1 MVNLDSPDARG
12 AASLVPH
19 TAPSLPEEKAET
31 INCTDF
37 GTRGTIRLSQNGP
50 EQDSAT
56 TRMGRVPGQQ
66 VSFIAGARSLNEE
79 SLRKT
84 LQAFNFPQAGIVFIR
99 SKRAGEWMISTALQA
114 STVEEPVLTA
124 QGANR
129 TSSKA
134 KEGPSAVP
142 SRKRISRPSIL
153 LLLKYR

>member
-1 MVNLDSPDARG
+1 
-12 AASLVPH
+12 
-19 TAPSLPEEKAET
+19 
-31 INCTDF
+31 
-37 GTRGTIRLSQNGP
+37 
-50 EQDSAT
+50 
-56 TRMGRVPGQQ
+56 MGRVPGQQ

-84 LQAFNFPQAGIVFIR
+84 LQAFNFHPQAGIVFIR